1 MKLFSLNRPARSN
14 RYCGPAVLSFLTGQD
29 TSECASWFR
38 RFSNHRGAVRGANDR
53 NLRLVLTKLGIDYVP
68 LHVYPRGKGPTLARW
83 LRENKEKRTPGRVY
97 LIIAGNHYQLV
108 TGRRY
113 ACGRIGAI
121 VSIKDKGVKRR
132 ARVTYVWELVI
143 RDKLTIPEPQY
154 KKPTYSKERAKA
166 YRLLKKYGEAHDL
179 TCEDDQLGYWSRY
192 VSCPDWIHKDPTDY
206 HIAHDWEEALGL
218 LEMYVDEIGT
228 ANDMRTHP
236 DPEKSLLTQ
245 VRY

>member
-1 MKLFSLNRPARSN
+1 MKLFSLNRPARAN
-14 RYCGPAVLSFLTGQD
+14 QYCGPAVLSFLTGQD

-38 RFSNHRGAVRGANDR
+38 RFSHHRGAVRGSNER
-53 NLRLVLTKLGIDYVP
+53 NMRLVLTKLGIDYVP
-68 LHVYPRGKGPTLARW
+68 LGSYPKSKRPTLARW
-83 LRENKEKRTPGRVY
+83 LRENKERRTPGRVY
-97 LIIAGNHYQLV
+97 LIIAGNHWQLV

-113 ACGRIGAI
+113 ACGMVGAI
-121 VSIKDKGVKRR
+121 VSIKNEGVKRR
-132 ARVTYVWELVI
+132 ARVSYVWELVI

-154 KKPTYSKERAKA
+154 KKPTYSKERAKV

-179 TCEDDQLGYWSRY
+179 TCEDDRFESWSRY

-206 HIAHDWEEALGL
+206 HIAHDWQEALGL

-236 DPEKSLLTQ
+236 DPEKSRLTQ

>member
-14 RYCGPAVLSFLTGQD
+14 QYCGPAVLSFLTGQD
-29 TSECASWFR
+29 TSECASWSR
-38 RFSNHRGAVRGANDR
+38 RFSYHRGAVRGSNER
-53 NLRLVLTKLGIDYVP
+53 NMRLVLTKLGIDYVP
-68 LHVYPRGKGPTLARW
+68 LGSYPKSKRPTLARW
-83 LRENKEKRTPGRVY
+83 LRENKERRTPGRVY
-97 LIIAGNHYQLV
+97 LIIAGNHWQLV

-113 ACGRIGAI
+113 ACGMVGAI
-121 VSIKDKGVKRR
+121 VSIKNEGVKRR
-132 ARVTYVWELVI
+132 ARVSYVWELVI

-154 KKPTYSKERAKA
+154 KKPTYNKERAKV
-166 YRLLKKYGEAHDL
+166 YRLLKKYGEAHEL
-179 TCEDDQLGYWSRY
+179 TCEDDRLECWSRY

-206 HIAHDWEEALGL
+206 HIAHDWQEALGL

-236 DPEKSLLTQ
+236 NPEKSRLTQ